1 MDSSVLY
8 VSWLLLSYMPKRQ
21 VISTAWTLGSFV
33 YKLASRPKQP
43 SPGMLLITDND
54 DFLVIDKV

>member
-1 MDSSVLY
+1 
-8 VSWLLLSYMPKRQ
+8 MPKRQ

>member
-1 MDSSVLY
+1 
-8 VSWLLLSYMPKRQ
+8 MPKRQ

-33 YKLASRPKQP
+33 YSLVSRPKQP